1 MRGGVA
7 VSAPRVPAGWT
18 REAADFAW
26 EDWRGALAGEP
37 RMRPDDEGAYD
48 DTTLAPEWRAALL
61 LLSQRGHLTRAANDD
76 GADYYWTSPEAR
88 LRAWAAVGAPVLTP
102 EASRILDAA
111 RALPVA
117 LEGSEALAHVVSA
130 VRAEAAAVGAPVLA
144 PAEDG
149 RPSLAE
155 WVAACESL
163 GMHSTMDVIGDDACI
178 CYWSTSQGGPCE
190 YPVVR
195 IRDAASVTV
204 DTVTSDGHSVDTP
217 AELRALLDTLA
228 IEAR

>member
-1 MRGGVA
+1 MKLVY
-7 VSAPRVPAGWT
+7 RVPPGWT
-18 REAADFAW
+18 REAARLVRADW
-26 EDWRGALAGEP
+26 ETAKEGGIPTIEGGAE
-37 RMRPDDEGAYD
+37 DEFYVAAFKRDREVIPGLEIVD
-48 DTTLAPEWRAALL
+48 APC
-61 LLSQRGHLTRAANDD
+61 DD
-76 GADYYWTSPEAR
+76 GTPRCYARWTSPEAR
-88 LRAWAAVGAPVLTP
+88 LRAWAAV
-102 EASRILDAA
+102 S
-111 RALPVA
+111 
-117 LEGSEALAHVVSA
+117 
-130 VRAEAAAVGAPVLA
+130 APVLA

-163 GMHSTMDVIGDDACI
+163 GMHSTMDAIGDDACI

>member
-1 MRGGVA
+1 MYRGRLLASTGAEAPMPEVPGSWVRDVRGGVA

-88 LRAWAAVGAPVLTP
+88 LRAWAAVGAPVLTA

-117 LEGSEALAHVVSA
+117 LEGSKAIDPWMGLAHVVSA
-130 VRAEAAAVGAPVLA
+130 VRAEAAVLA
-144 PAEDG
+144 RPA
-149 RPSLAE
+149 
-155 WVAACESL
+155 
-163 GMHSTMDVIGDDACI
+163 
-178 CYWSTSQGGPCE
+178 
-190 YPVVR
+190 
-195 IRDAASVTV
+195 
-204 DTVTSDGHSVDTP
+204 
-217 AELRALLDTLA
+217 
-228 IEAR
+228 